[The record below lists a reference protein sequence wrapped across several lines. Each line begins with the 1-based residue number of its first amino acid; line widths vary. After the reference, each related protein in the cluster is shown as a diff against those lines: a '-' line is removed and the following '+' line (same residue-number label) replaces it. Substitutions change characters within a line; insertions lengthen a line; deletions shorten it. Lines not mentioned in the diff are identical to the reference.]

1 MSRYKRKWD
10 KQHLQRTKNQAES
23 LFKSKGSK
31 NNKVRTI
38 AVSKNLQQL
47 LQSLKTEFTKSDD
60 LVFPSPTGKAIN
72 YDNFARRAWSTVVDP
87 INPDTTPYIAS
98 AR

>member
-1 MSRYKRKWD
+1 MEDCSSITFSESIVISKG
-10 KQHLQRTKNQAES
+10 KQI
-23 LFKSKGSK
+23 KSKGSK

-38 AVSKNLQQL
+38 AVSKKLQQL

-60 LVFPSPTGKAIN
+60 LVFPSPRGKAIN

-87 INPDTTPYIAS
+87 IKPDTTSYNCGDI
-98 AR
+98 